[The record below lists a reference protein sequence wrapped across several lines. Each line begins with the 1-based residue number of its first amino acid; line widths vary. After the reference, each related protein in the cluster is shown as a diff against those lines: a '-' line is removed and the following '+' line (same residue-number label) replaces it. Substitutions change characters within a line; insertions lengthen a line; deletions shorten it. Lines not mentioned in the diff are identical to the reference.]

1 MYSIIKT
8 ELRNGIII
16 SQDDCEGLKASEAV
30 RIMKAEFKKA
40 KKNRDL
46 WKRKSQVSLT
56 PMTMTEIR
64 PNGTIVVFQAQN
76 MNI

>member
-8 ELRNGIII
+8 ELQNGDIT
-16 SQDDCEGLKASEAV
+16 SQDECEGLKAAEAMH
-30 RIMKAEFKKA
+30 IMKTEFKKA

-56 PMTMTEIR
+56 TMTMTEIR
-64 PNGTIVVFQAQN
+64 PNGNVVVFQIQN
-76 MNI
+76 MDF